1 MSAFYDDKTDKRKLI
16 FQKMIYAEAKIICLY
31 TLELR
36 YAH

>member
-1 MSAFYDDKTDKRKLI
+1 MSAFCHDETDRMKLI
-16 FQKMIYAEAKIICLY
+16 FQKIIHAEAKFIYLY